1 MINAY
6 VGKKSYG
13 CNVLKEKLSIL
24 NVYYVTPKEAKSIYK
39 SKNLTLTKIL
49 RKYTGHRTKRIYVG
63 WLKMW

>member
-39 SKNLTLTKIL
+39 SKDLTLTKIL
-49 RKYTGHRTKRIYVG
+49 RK
-63 WLKMW
+63 

>member
-24 NVYYVTPKEAKSIYK
+24 NVYYVTPKEAKSI
-39 SKNLTLTKIL
+39 LQTPLIL
-49 RKYTGHRTKRIYVG
+49 WEHFPR
-63 WLKMW
+63 LCLCAE

>member
-1 MINAY
+1 MYLNDLKQVNTTWMINAY

-13 CNVLKEKLSIL
+13 YNVLKEKLSIL

-49 RKYTGHRTKRIYVG
+49 RK
-63 WLKMW
+63 